1 MAISGSLKDVS
12 VADVMQFIHLGRR
25 TGTLLLT
32 RGAQRAMIGFH
43 GGRLVSAQAPR
54 TPKLGDLLISSGL
67 IDRSTLDDAVR
78 TQDLEPERRSLGQ
91 LLVASGAID
100 AEGLRRVIAQ
110 QIEQAV
116 SEVMVWDGSF
126 EFAIDDL
133 RPIDDIALYPSDVLP
148 DADLNTQMV
157 LLEAARIFDER
168 NRGRGEPPLD
178 GGTPFSPLQ
187 AFQAIAGPAGA
198 GLGAPPPG
206 SPVPP
211 HSAPGGQPSILEI
224 RRGLPHLAG
233 APPAPGFPGGT
244 AAIVASASGAGQA
257 AWASQAAQAG
267 SRFDGDSTHPSL
279 GQVVAVAAGSPAAA
293 AVPAAAASAPATA
306 AIGAALL
313 LLEQPRPE
321 AAHRRWEMPKHAAE
335 RLHLQIVSADAAFA
349 HALGEAL
356 HHEVAGI
363 EVLRL
368 DQAGAVGPGEPPPIV
383 VVDLRQGGV
392 SLEQAAALRRAR
404 PRASI
409 IALVDAAVS
418 VARVY
423 AAGVLT
429 ALPPDVEAVA
439 ACVENLIES
448 RDDLIRGASPAR
460 PAKPEAQSGVAR
472 LRRVFGDLRSG
483 LISATVALNLMHII
497 SESVERAV
505 LFLVKREQLMALG
518 AFGADGRGRP
528 LAELTRGIKLSTQ
541 SDSVFGR
548 SLAAG
553 EVQSVSFED
562 AGLPEPF
569 RSLVGRSRTGQVVV
583 FPVLGAQRVISVI
596 YTDNGDRD
604 QPIEDIDILELATAQ
619 VGMAFENELLRRQ
632 ISQHR
637 ED

>member
-25 TGTLLLT
+25 TGTLLLM
-32 RGAQRAMIGFH
+32 RGSHRAIIGFH

-67 IDRSTLDDAVR
+67 LDRANLDQAVL
-78 TQDLEPERRSLGQ
+78 TQSRERERRSLGQ
-91 LLVASGAID
+91 VLVGSGAID
-100 AEGLRRVIAQ
+100 AEGLRQVIAQ

-116 SEVMVWDGSF
+116 SEVMLWDAGTF

-168 NRGRGEPPLD
+168 NRGRGESPREATGAFAVLPSKPSRPP
-178 GGTPFSPLQ
+178 TQSMPVMPVM
-187 AFQAIAGPAGA
+187 PAGA
-198 GLGAPPPG
+198 A
-206 SPVPP
+206 
-211 HSAPGGQPSILEI
+211 I
-224 RRGLPHLAG
+224 REVAARGDYL
-233 APPAPGFPGGT
+233 
-244 AAIVASASGAGQA
+244 
-257 AWASQAAQAG
+257 
-267 SRFDGDSTHPSL
+267 DGDSTHPAL
-279 GQVVAVAAGSPAAA
+279 EPVLAMAAAGAGNHPA
-293 AVPAAAASAPATA
+293 
-306 AIGAALL
+306 GALL
-313 LLEQPRPE
+313 LEPRPD
-321 AAHRRWEMPKHAAE
+321 AAYRRWEMPKHAAE
-335 RLHLQIVSADAAFA
+335 RLHLQIVSPDAVFA
-349 HALGEAL
+349 EKLGEAL

-363 EVLRL
+363 EGLRI
-368 DQAGAVGPGEPPPIV
+368 DQAGAAAPGEPPPIV

-392 SLEQAAALRRAR
+392 SLEQAAVLRRAR

-409 IALVDAAVS
+409 IALIDPS
-418 VARVY
+418 TLVAKVY

-448 RDDLIRGASPAR
+448 RDDLIRGASGRMTPAS
-460 PAKPEAQSGVAR
+460 AQSGVAR

-505 LFLVKREQLMALG
+505 LFLVKRDQLLALG
-518 AFGADGRGRP
+518 AFGADTRGRP
-528 LAELTRGIKLSTQ
+528 LAELTRGIRLSTQ
-541 SDSVFGR
+541 DESVFAR
-548 SLAAG
+548 SLALG

-562 AGLPEPF
+562 AGLTEPF

-596 YTDNGDRD
+596 YTDNGERD

-632 ISQHR
+632 ISQNR
-637 ED
+637 EE

>member
-67 IDRSTLDDAVR
+67 IDRATLDDAVR
-78 TQDLEPERRSLGQ
+78 AQDLERERRSLGQ

-168 NRGRGEPPLD
+168 NRGRGEPLLEGPA
-178 GGTPFSPLQ
+178 PFPSMQ
-187 AFQAIAGPAGA
+187 AWQAIAGSGAAAVAGLVPPPSGAAAAAAAAHLAHGGQGEHVGVLELRRSGAYPAG
-198 GLGAPPPG
+198 L
-206 SPVPP
+206 
-211 HSAPGGQPSILEI
+211 
-224 RRGLPHLAG
+224 
-233 APPAPGFPGGT
+233 
-244 AAIVASASGAGQA
+244 
-257 AWASQAAQAG
+257 
-267 SRFDGDSTHPSL
+267 FDGDATHPSL
-279 GQVVAVAAGSPAAA
+279 APALALAGADAAGGSAMPGAAGVAAGALTAT
-293 AVPAAAASAPATA
+293 AAASAATATA
-306 AIGAALL
+306 AAGEEAGAAVL
-313 LLEQPRPE
+313 LLEPRPE
-321 AAHRRWEMPKHAAE
+321 YGRRRWELPKHAAE
-335 RLHLQIVSADAAFA
+335 RLHLQIVSPDAAFVR
-349 HALGEAL
+349 ALGEAL
-356 HHEVAGI
+356 QHEVAGI
-363 EVLRL
+363 ETLRL
-368 DQAGAVGPGEPPPIV
+368 EQAGAAAPGEPPPIV
-383 VVDLRQGGV
+383 AVDLRPGGV

-409 IALVDAAVS
+409 IALVDAGVPS
-418 VARVY
+418 ARVY

-448 RDDLIRGASPAR
+448 REDLIRGTSDRPPR
-460 PAKPEAQSGVAR
+460 PAAQSGVAR

-505 LFLVKREQLMALG
+505 LFLVKRDQLVALG
-518 AFGADGRGRP
+518 AFGADGSGRP
-528 LAELTRGIKLSTQ
+528 LAELTRGLKMSTQ
-541 SDSVFGR
+541 VESVFAR

-553 EVQSVSFED
+553 EVQSVGFED

-632 ISQHR
+632 ISQNR

>member
-25 TGTLLLT
+25 TGTLLLV
-32 RGAQRAMIGFH
+32 RGSHRAIIGFH

-67 IDRSTLDDAVR
+67 LDRANLDQAVL
-78 TQDLEPERRSLGQ
+78 TQSRERERRSLGQ
-91 LLVASGAID
+91 VLVGSGAID
-100 AEGLRRVIAQ
+100 AEGLRQVIAQ

-116 SEVMVWDGSF
+116 SEVMLWDAGTF

-168 NRGRGEPPLD
+168 NRGRGESPREATGAFAVLPSKPSRPP
-178 GGTPFSPLQ
+178 TQSMPVMPVM
-187 AFQAIAGPAGA
+187 PAGA
-198 GLGAPPPG
+198 A
-206 SPVPP
+206 
-211 HSAPGGQPSILEI
+211 I
-224 RRGLPHLAG
+224 REVAARGDYL
-233 APPAPGFPGGT
+233 
-244 AAIVASASGAGQA
+244 
-257 AWASQAAQAG
+257 
-267 SRFDGDSTHPSL
+267 DGDSTHPAL
-279 GQVVAVAAGSPAAA
+279 EPVLAMAAAGAGNHPA
-293 AVPAAAASAPATA
+293 
-306 AIGAALL
+306 GALL
-313 LLEQPRPE
+313 LEPRPD
-321 AAHRRWEMPKHAAE
+321 AAYRRWEMPKHAAE
-335 RLHLQIVSADAAFA
+335 RLHLQIVSPDAVFA
-349 HALGEAL
+349 EKLGEAL

-363 EVLRL
+363 EGLRI
-368 DQAGAVGPGEPPPIV
+368 DQAGAAAPGEPPPIV

-392 SLEQAAALRRAR
+392 SLEQAAVLRRAR

-409 IALVDAAVS
+409 IALVDPS
-418 VARVY
+418 TLVAKVY

-448 RDDLIRGASPAR
+448 RDDLIRGASGRMTPAS
-460 PAKPEAQSGVAR
+460 AQSGVAR

-505 LFLVKREQLMALG
+505 LFLVKRDQLLALG
-518 AFGADGRGRP
+518 AFGADTRGRP
-528 LAELTRGIKLSTQ
+528 LAELTRGIRLSTQ
-541 SDSVFGR
+541 DESVFAR
-548 SLAAG
+548 SLALG

-562 AGLPEPF
+562 AGLTEPF

-596 YTDNGDRD
+596 YTDNGERD

-632 ISQHR
+632 ISQNR
-637 ED
+637 EE

>member
-43 GGRLVSAQAPR
+43 SGRLVSAQAPR

-67 IDRSTLDDAVR
+67 LDRANLDLAVQ
-78 TQDLEPERRSLGQ
+78 TQSIERERRSLGQ
-91 LLVASGAID
+91 VLVGSGAID
-100 AEGLRRVIAQ
+100 AEGLRQVIAQ

-116 SEVMVWDGSF
+116 SEVMVWDAGTF

-168 NRGRGEPPLD
+168 NRGRSETL
-178 GGTPFSPLQ
+178 
-187 AFQAIAGPAGA
+187 
-198 GLGAPPPG
+198 
-206 SPVPP
+206 
-211 HSAPGGQPSILEI
+211 LE
-224 RRGLPHLAG
+224 GAG
-233 APPAPGFPGGT
+233 APGAQGSPGTSAGPSQAAAALATGT
-244 AAIVASASGAGQA
+244 AAATERRRAGLPRGTGAHAFAASAAAPAGLSGLSGGGSGGAAAAG
-257 AWASQAAQAG
+257 G
-267 SRFDGDSTHPSL
+267 FDGDSTHPALESML
-279 GQVVAVAAGSPAAA
+279 TAGNHPA
-293 AVPAAAASAPATA
+293 
-306 AIGAALL
+306 GLL
-313 LLEQPRPE
+313 VLEPRPE
-321 AAHRRWEMPKHAAE
+321 TQHRRWEMPKHAAE

-349 HALGEAL
+349 EQLGEAL

-363 EVLRL
+363 EGLRI
-368 DQAGAVGPGEPPPIV
+368 DQAGAVAPGEPQPIV
-383 VVDLRQGGV
+383 VVDLRRGGV

-409 IALVDAAVS
+409 IALVDPGTS
-418 VARVY
+418 VAKVY

-448 RDDLIRGASPAR
+448 RDDLIRGASGFMPA
-460 PAKPEAQSGVAR
+460 ASAQSGVAR

-505 LFLVKREQLMALG
+505 LFLVKRDQLVALG
-518 AFGADGRGRP
+518 AFGADTLGRP

-541 SDSVFGR
+541 TESIFAR
-548 SLAAG
+548 SLALG

-569 RSLVGRSRTGQVVV
+569 RSLVGRSRAGQVVV

-596 YTDNGDRD
+596 YTDNGERD

-632 ISQHR
+632 ISQNR
-637 ED
+637 EE

>member
-25 TGTLLLT
+25 TGTLLLA
-32 RGAQRAMIGFH
+32 RGVERAMIGFH
-43 GGRLVSAQAPR
+43 GGRLVSAQAPG
-54 TPKLGDLLISSGL
+54 TPKLGDLLISSGS
-67 IDRSTLDDAVR
+67 IDGPTLDRAVR
-78 TQDLEPERRSLGQ
+78 AQPLERERRSLGQ

-100 AEGLRRVIAQ
+100 AEGLRQVIAQ

-116 SEVMVWDGSF
+116 SEVMVWDAGTF

-178 GGTPFSPLQ
+178 PRPPSPGLGEARRGRSPGGGV
-187 AFQAIAGPAGA
+187 AGGGDFPGLHGPGAGGGPSAGDPSAGA
-198 GLGAPPPG
+198 A
-206 SPVPP
+206 
-211 HSAPGGQPSILEI
+211 
-224 RRGLPHLAG
+224 
-233 APPAPGFPGGT
+233 
-244 AAIVASASGAGQA
+244 
-257 AWASQAAQAG
+257 
-267 SRFDGDSTHPSL
+267 GDSTHPAFAPAL
-279 GQVVAVAAGSPAAA
+279 ALAGRSGSAAA
-293 AVPAAAASAPATA
+293 AAAAATATA
-306 AIGAALL
+306 AAATAAASSAVMVLA
-313 LLEQPRPE
+313 PRRRE
-321 AAHRRWEMPKHAAE
+321 TALRRWEVPMHAAE
-335 RLHLQIVSADAAFA
+335 RLHLQMVSPDASFTER
-349 HALGEAL
+349 LSEAL

-363 EVLRL
+363 EGLPI
-368 DQAGAVGPGEPPPIV
+368 DQAGAAAPGEPPPIV
-383 VVDLRQGGV
+383 VIDLRPGAV
-392 SLEQAAALRRAR
+392 SLEQAAMLRRAR

-409 IALVDAAVS
+409 VALVDPALS
-418 VARVY
+418 VAKVY

-439 ACVENLIES
+439 ACVENIIES
-448 RDDLIRGASPAR
+448 RDDLVRGSSGRTSAAS
-460 PAKPEAQSGVAR
+460 AQSGVAR

-505 LFLVKREQLMALG
+505 LFLVKRDQLVALG
-518 AFGADGRGRP
+518 AFGADAHGRP
-528 LAELTRGIKLSTQ
+528 LAELTRGIKLASQ
-541 SDSVFGR
+541 SDSVLAR
-548 SLAAG
+548 SLALG
-553 EVQSVSFED
+553 EVQSVSYES
-562 AGLPEPF
+562 ASLPEPF

-583 FPVLGAQRVISVI
+583 FPVLGSQRVISVI

-632 ISQHR
+632 ISQSR
-637 ED
+637 EG

>member
-12 VADVMQFIHLGRR
+12 VADVMQFVHLGRR
-25 TGTLLLT
+25 TGTLLLM
-32 RGAQRAMIGFH
+32 RGSHRAIIGFH

-67 IDRSTLDDAVR
+67 LDRANLDQAVL
-78 TQDLEPERRSLGQ
+78 TQSRERERRSLGQ
-91 LLVASGAID
+91 VLVGSGAID
-100 AEGLRRVIAQ
+100 AEGLRQVIAQ

-116 SEVMVWDGSF
+116 SEVMLWDTGTF

-168 NRGRGEPPLD
+168 NRGRGESPREATGAFAVLPSRPPTQSMPVMPVMPTMQAMQAMQA
-178 GGTPFSPLQ
+178 TP
-187 AFQAIAGPAGA
+187 GVPAGREVVA
-198 GLGAPPPG
+198 GDDYL
-206 SPVPP
+206 
-211 HSAPGGQPSILEI
+211 
-224 RRGLPHLAG
+224 
-233 APPAPGFPGGT
+233 
-244 AAIVASASGAGQA
+244 
-257 AWASQAAQAG
+257 
-267 SRFDGDSTHPSL
+267 DGDSTHPAL
-279 GQVVAVAAGSPAAA
+279 EPVLAMAAVAAGNHPA
-293 AVPAAAASAPATA
+293 
-306 AIGAALL
+306 GALL
-313 LLEQPRPE
+313 LEPRPD
-321 AAHRRWEMPKHAAE
+321 AAYHRWEMPKHAAE
-335 RLHLQIVSADAAFA
+335 RLHLQVVSPDAVFA
-349 HALGEAL
+349 EKLGEAL

-363 EVLRL
+363 EGLRI
-368 DQAGAVGPGEPPPIV
+368 DQAGAAAPGEPPPIV

-409 IALVDAAVS
+409 IALVDPS
-418 VARVY
+418 TLVAKVY

-448 RDDLIRGASPAR
+448 RDDLIRGGSGRMTPAS
-460 PAKPEAQSGVAR
+460 AQSGVAR

-505 LFLVKREQLMALG
+505 LFLVKRDQLLALG
-518 AFGADGRGRP
+518 AFGADTRGRP
-528 LAELTRGIKLSTQ
+528 LAELTRGIRLSTQ
-541 SDSVFGR
+541 SESVFAR
-548 SLAAG
+548 SLALG
-553 EVQSVSFED
+553 EVQSVSFDD
-562 AGLPEPF
+562 AGLTEPF

-596 YTDNGDRD
+596 YTDNGERD

-632 ISQHR
+632 ISQNR
-637 ED
+637 EE

>member
-25 TGTLLLT
+25 TGTLLLM
-32 RGAQRAMIGFH
+32 RGSQRAIIGFH

-54 TPKLGDLLISSGL
+54 TPKLGNLLISSGL
-67 IDRSTLDDAVR
+67 LDRANLDQAVL
-78 TQDLEPERRSLGQ
+78 TQSIERERRSLGQ
-91 LLVASGAID
+91 VLVGSGAID
-100 AEGLRRVIAQ
+100 AEGLRQVIAQ

-116 SEVMVWDGSF
+116 SEVMLWDAGTF

-168 NRGRGEPPLD
+168 NRGRGESPREATGAFAVLPPK
-178 GGTPFSPLQ
+178 
-187 AFQAIAGPAGA
+187 PAK
-198 GLGAPPPG
+198 PPTQ
-206 SPVPP
+206 SMPVM
-211 HSAPGGQPSILEI
+211 
-224 RRGLPHLAG
+224 
-233 APPAPGFPGGT
+233 PAVPDYP
-244 AAIVASASGAGQA
+244 
-257 AWASQAAQAG
+257 
-267 SRFDGDSTHPSL
+267 DGDSTHPAL
-279 GQVVAVAAGSPAAA
+279 EPVLAMAAAGAGAGAHPAG
-293 AVPAAAASAPATA
+293 V
-306 AIGAALL
+306 L
-313 LLEQPRPE
+313 LLEPRPD

-335 RLHLQIVSADAAFA
+335 RLHLQIVSPDAVFA
-349 HALGEAL
+349 EKLGEAL

-363 EVLRL
+363 EGLRI
-368 DQAGAVGPGEPPPIV
+368 DQAGAAAPGEPPPIV

-392 SLEQAAALRRAR
+392 SLEQAAVLRRAR

-409 IALVDAAVS
+409 IALVNPS
-418 VARVY
+418 TLVAKVY

-448 RDDLIRGASPAR
+448 RDDLIRGGSGRMTPAS
-460 PAKPEAQSGVAR
+460 AQSGVAR

-505 LFLVKREQLMALG
+505 LFLVKRDQLLALG
-518 AFGADGRGRP
+518 AFGADTRGRP

-541 SDSVFGR
+541 DESVFAR
-548 SLAAG
+548 SLALG

-562 AGLPEPF
+562 AGLTEPF

-596 YTDNGDRD
+596 YTDNGERD

-632 ISQHR
+632 ISQNR
-637 ED
+637 EE